1 LSGFKDAL
9 CVSIDGLGEIESSMI
24 GSIKSNKHKIIK
36 SINYP
41 HSLGKVYEAITFF
54 LGFNP
59 LTSAGTVMALAARG
73 DFKKKLTTELD
84 YYQVFKKIIKD
95 DKKNIYKIDT
105 TWFNF
110 PFSRNGWVSTKFIKF
125 SEKKDLLAQ
134 NHFQNTI
141 RILPL
146 LFKKDLKKFI

>member
-1 LSGFKDAL
+1 
-9 CVSIDGLGEIESSMI
+9 
-24 GSIKSNKHKIIK
+24 
-36 SINYP
+36 
-41 HSLGKVYEAITFF
+41 
-54 LGFNP
+54 
-59 LTSAGTVMALAARG
+59 MALAARG